1 MQFKRGTALPYE
13 ILPLFYQEGVSGWTG
28 LTLYYLYYAKNAQI
42 LKCDI
47 VTAPSRVHCAT

>member
-28 LTLYYLYYAKNAQI
+28 LTLYYAKNAQI